1 MSNSRQFL
9 VPINY
14 DITKPVYKPDEDVRK
29 RQYIMDDVISPQQ
42 LKQLDAVLAANSISL
57 SSRTYADKLRNGGKY

>member
-14 DITKPVYKPDEDVRK
+14 DISKPVYKPDEDVRK
-29 RQYIMDDVISPQQ
+29 RQYLMDDVVSPQQ
-42 LKQLDAVLAANSISL
+42 MKQLDAVMATSNAY
-57 SSRTYADKLRNGGKY
+57 SSSKSYADKLRNGGRY